1 MNNRK
6 FNSVNSK
13 KIYKLIIIRT
23 LVCVCVWLALCYYGI
38 IEFYD
43 NNNEAGRTLFC
54 YFRKIEKDEWI
65 RMKSIMFNVH

>member
-23 LVCVCVWLALCYYGI
+23 LVCVCVH

-65 RMKSIMFNVH
+65 RMKNIMFNVH